1 MRPPKNIDVLFVA
14 GFGPVVRD
22 PAASCGFYCE
32 ALGLLSRF
40 VDPTFARGP
49 LICMFMAGATNSNK
63 GGLAMSEADFIKVT
77 CGCGKSFK
85 APATA
90 VGKKARCP
98 SCSAIMVIAA
108 GAAVRLAGAAAP
120 GQASAGRRSPA
131 VAGQSRAVS
140 RPQPAIEPAGAEDAV
155 DAQNSLDA
163 LDELARQA
171 EAAPALPDVARC
183 NQCAMP
189 MPQGGVLCI
198 HCGYDTR
205 TGKKLAVAVAA
216 APAKPAAFTAGGR
229 KGKPTIDR
237 MAPNGSFAAGMVV
250 SLLFAVGASVVWI
263 ALAYA
268 TGITIGYVAILIGGA
283 AGVGMQIGH
292 KGYSRAGGYGAAA
305 LTFVAI
311 LLAKLIVLEML
322 LSRAGSHRSIA
333 DLDPAKLGYYL
344 FGPIGL
350 IIIVIGMAA
359 AFRTA
364 NGSITD

>member
-1 MRPPKNIDVLFVA
+1 
-14 GFGPVVRD
+14 
-22 PAASCGFYCE
+22 
-32 ALGLLSRF
+32 
-40 VDPTFARGP
+40 
-49 LICMFMAGATNSNK
+49 
-63 GGLAMSEADFIKVT
+63 MSEADYIKVT
-77 CGCGKSFK
+77 CGCGKTFK

-98 SCSAIMVIAA
+98 SCSAIIVIAA
-108 GAAVRLAGAAAP
+108 GAAVTPSRAAAAP
-120 GQASAGRRSPA
+120 AQESAVRRASGF
-131 VAGQSRAVS
+131 AGQSR
-140 RPQPAIEPAGAEDAV
+140 PAGQARPAARQARIETPPEEDPF
-155 DAQNSLDA
+155 DA

-171 EAAPALPDVARC
+171 ESAQPLPDVARC
-183 NQCAMP
+183 GQCGMP
-189 MPQGGVLCI
+189 MPEGAVLCV
-198 HCGYDTR
+198 HCGYDSR
-205 TGKKLAVAVAA
+205 TGKKLAVALAA
-216 APAKPAAFTAGGR
+216 APAKPAALAGGGR
-229 KGKPTIDR
+229 KGKPVVDR
-237 MAPNGSFAAGMVV
+237 MAPNGSFVAGLVV
-250 SLLFAVGASVVWI
+250 SLIFAVGASVVWI

-268 TGITIGYVAILIGGA
+268 TGIMIGYVAILIGGA

-344 FGPIGL
+344 LGPISL
-350 IIIVIGMAA
+350 IIMVIGMAA